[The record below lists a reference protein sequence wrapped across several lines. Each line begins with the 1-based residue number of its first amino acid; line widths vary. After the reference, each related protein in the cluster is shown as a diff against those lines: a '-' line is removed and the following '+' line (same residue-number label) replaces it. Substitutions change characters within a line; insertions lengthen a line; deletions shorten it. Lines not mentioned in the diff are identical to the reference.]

1 VFSGRAR
8 VRPQLKGFRIQRGM
22 FFDILKVG
30 AIACFNPLQGVL
42 TLLIF
47 THMLAHYGTAVL
59 AGYGIGARLEFMLT
73 TLAFAVGIAS
83 VPIVG
88 MAIGAGRVVRARSVV
103 WVGSC
108 IAFVVVGL
116 LGTLIA
122 IFPDAWVNLFTDDA
136 GVRAASRT
144 YLATCAPMY
153 AFLGLATV
161 SYFASQ
167 GAAKVLGPV
176 LAQTARLVFVSVGG
190 WYLLSIDASATSFFW
205 LAAASMVLL
214 GLLSALSVLLT
225 PWGPKAGPVPEI
237 RPELV

>member
-1 VFSGRAR
+1 V
-8 VRPQLKGFRIQRGM
+8 
-22 FFDILKVG
+22 
-30 AIACFNPLQGVL
+30 
-42 TLLIF
+42 
-47 THMLAHYGTAVL
+47 
-59 AGYGIGARLEFMLT
+59 
-73 TLAFAVGIAS
+73 
-83 VPIVG
+83 
-88 MAIGAGRVVRARSVV
+88 
-103 WVGSC
+103 
-108 IAFVVVGL
+108 
-116 LGTLIA
+116 
-122 IFPDAWVNLFTDDA
+122 
-136 GVRAASRT
+136 GVRLASQQ

-161 SYFASQ
+161 TYFASQ

-190 WYLLSIDASATSFFW
+190 WYLLSIDASAMSFFW